1 MKFFTKSADKNN
13 EAGTDK
19 WKNKYL
25 DLLDAHERL
34 EKASKEDQD
43 LLCKVIIRLSIVTSE
58 VDVQLEPYLQRIR
71 DHLKNGIDNRQLK
84 ADLDSFTKII
94 YQLKDSSAKESI
106 KTADTNLL
114 FEFLL
119 QRYTSSRQQKDLTQL
134 RENSQTLTEPR
145 RLFAAIARIIESDP
159 ADTKIVQQRDENES
173 SARHPVDT
181 SFISAQ
187 LLKLLEKIEVPE
199 PFKLKVQNV
208 KQQLKAGETS
218 HSLESI
224 LDSII
229 SLLIEINADKQPKKE
244 EIDKFLAQIT
254 EQLTALSS
262 AVTDSN
268 QTFRDVGLNRSKFD
282 QSVSEQMSDLQH
294 RSLQA
299 TQLESLQKVISS
311 HIDKI
316 TREIQENKRKETIE
330 FEKFHLHMEKLN
342 QKIQVMEK
350 EAGELKSKLVVAH
363 SQAFSD
369 ALTGLPNRLA
379 YDDRLKYEIAHW
391 QRYHTP
397 LCLLVWDIDFFKK
410 INDNFGHQLGDAVLK
425 HVARLFTE
433 NIRKTDFV
441 ARLGGE
447 EFVMLMPNTRQ
458 LSAFQKAEN
467 LRDIIEKNQLSLNGT
482 AHCITVSCG
491 IAQLMKD
498 DTHELVFERADRAL
512 YQAKKRG
519 RNRCCMG

>member
-1 MKFFTKSADKNN
+1 MKFFTRSADKNSDV
-13 EAGTDK
+13 GTDK

-34 EKASKEDQD
+34 EKAYKEEHET
-43 LLCKVIIRLSIVTSE
+43 LIKIIIRLSIVSSE
-58 VDVQLEPYLQRIR
+58 VDAQLEPYLQRIR

-84 ADLDSFTKII
+84 EDLESLTKII
-94 YQLKDSSAKESI
+94 YQLKDLSSKGSI
-106 KTADTNLL
+106 KAADTNLL

-119 QRYTSSRQQKDLTQL
+119 QRYTSSRQQKELTQL
-134 RENSQTLTEPR
+134 KESGQPLAEPR

-159 ADTKIVQQRDENES
+159 VDAGISRQHGENES
-173 SARHPVDT
+173 SVRHSIDT
-181 SFISAQ
+181 SFVSAQ
-187 LLKLLEKIEVPE
+187 LLKLLEKIKVPE
-199 PFKLKVQNV
+199 AFEQKVQNV
-208 KQQLKAGETS
+208 KQQLNAGATS

-229 SLLIEINADKQPKKE
+229 SLLIEINTDNQPKKE

-254 EQLTALSS
+254 EQLAALSS
-262 AVTDSN
+262 AITDSN
-268 QTFRDVGLNRSKFD
+268 KTFKNVGLNRSKFD
-282 QSVSEQMSDLQH
+282 QSVSEQMSDLQY

-299 TQLESLQKVISS
+299 TQLESLQKAISS

-316 TREIQENKRKETIE
+316 TREIQENKKKEAIE
-330 FEKFHLHMEKLN
+330 LEKFQLHMERLN
-342 QKIQVMEK
+342 QKIQAMEM
-350 EAGELKSKLVVAH
+350 ETGELKSKLVVAN
-363 SQAFSD
+363 SRAFSD

-379 YDDRLKYEIAHW
+379 YDNRLKYEIAHW

-397 LCLLVWDIDFFKK
+397 LCLLIWDIDFFKK

-425 HVARLFTE
+425 HVGRLFSE

-447 EFVMLMPNTRQ
+447 EFVVLMPNTRQ

-467 LRDIIEKNQLSLNGT
+467 LRDIIEKHQLNLNGT
-482 AHCITVSCG
+482 VHCITVSCG
-491 IAQLMKD
+491 IAQLMKG
-498 DTHELVFERADRAL
+498 DTYELIFERADRAL